1 MRALERQQQRK
12 RVYSLTTFFG
22 VIGIGALLL
31 TMVHSTARRNLASH
45 YRDPVLALRTTFAQ
59 KEVVHK
65 LDTGRYATLEELVK
79 RGDLSEELL
88 QGPVQGYLYRTPLVD
103 KEHFLITV
111 DPQGPP
117 PPPPP
122 SPPGVPPREIQR
134 YHYTMDETFTVR
146 GDLVAVTTAS
156 LVFWSPRDP
165 EPR

>member
-22 VIGIGALLL
+22 VIGIGGLLL
-31 TMVHSTARRNLASH
+31 AMVHSTGRRNVAAL
-45 YRDPVLALRTTFAQ
+45 YRDPVRALSTTLAL
-59 KEVVHK
+59 KEVTFK
-65 LDTGRYATLEELVK
+65 NETGRFASLEELVK
-79 RGDLSEELL
+79 KGDLSEELL
-88 QGPVQGYLYRTPLVD
+88 QGPVQGYLYRSPVANA
-103 KEHFLITV
+103 EHFLITV

-122 SPPGVPPREIQR
+122 GVPAREIQR

-156 LVFWSPRDP
+156 LVFSSPRDP